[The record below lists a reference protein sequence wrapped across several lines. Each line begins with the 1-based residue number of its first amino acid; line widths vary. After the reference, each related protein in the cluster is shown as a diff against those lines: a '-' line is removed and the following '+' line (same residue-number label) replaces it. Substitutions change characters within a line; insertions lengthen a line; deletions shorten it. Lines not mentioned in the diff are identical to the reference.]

1 MFSTRVSS
9 DLTPNRLSAAIARLR
24 DSRIDFDDLTESNPT
39 HVGIA
44 YPGRLL
50 EALAQPSA
58 LTYAPEP
65 FGMPVARDA
74 VVGDFRRR
82 GMSVSRDR
90 VVLTASTSEAYSM
103 LFKLLCNPGDEVLVP
118 TPSYPLFE
126 YLAALDSVRPR
137 TYQLEYHGAW
147 SLDID
152 GLRRATTDRTR
163 AVIVVSPNN
172 PTGSYLKCAELD
184 ALAIHCRAHGLALIG
199 DEVFAE
205 YVLDAELPRTSSVL
219 AQRHA
224 LTFSLGGLSK
234 GLGLP
239 QLKLGWMVAAGPEEL
254 VRPALERLEI
264 ICDTYLSVGTPVQA
278 GLPALLNEGAAIR
291 TGIRDRVTRN
301 YRALL
306 RSAPEYPSVDVLPSE
321 GGWYAVIQVPAMQ
334 SEESL
339 VLQLLEHDRVLV
351 HPGFFF
357 DFPREAFLV
366 LSLLPRPEVFER
378 AVARVLSRVEA
389 AA

>member
-1 MFSTRVSS
+1 MFSNRVSS
-9 DLTPNRLSAAIARLR
+9 DLTPNRLSAALARLR
-24 DSRIDFDDLTESNPT
+24 EQRVAFDDLTESNPT
-39 HVGIA
+39 RVGLD

-50 EALAQPSA
+50 EALSQPA
-58 LTYAPEP
+58 GLVYAPEP
-65 FGMPVARDA
+65 FGLPSARDA

-90 VVLTASTSEAYSM
+90 VVLTASTSDAYSM
-103 LFKLLCNPGDEVLVP
+103 LFKLLCDAGDEVLVP
-118 TPSYPLFE
+118 APSYPLFE
-126 YLAALDSVRPR
+126 YLATLDSVRPR
-137 TYQLEYHGAW
+137 PYQLEYHGAW
-147 SLDID
+147 SLDLD
-152 GLRRATTDRTR
+152 GLRRATTERTR

-172 PTGSYLKCAELD
+172 PTGSYLKRAELD
-184 ALAIHCRAHGLALIG
+184 ALALHCRAHGLALIG

-205 YVLDAELPRTSSVL
+205 YVLDAELPRTTSVL
-219 AQRHA
+219 AQRQA

-239 QLKLGWMVAAGPEEL
+239 QVKLGWMVAAGPDEL

-264 ICDTYLSVGTPVQA
+264 ICDTYLSVATPVQV
-278 GLPALLNEGAAIR
+278 GLPALLRDGAAIR

-301 YRALL
+301 YRALVKA
-306 RSAPEYPSVDVLPSE
+306 APAYPSVDVLPSE
-321 GGWYAVIQVPAMQ
+321 GGWYAVLQVPAMQ

-351 HPGFFF
+351 HPGYFF

-366 LSLLPRPEVFER
+366 VSLLPRPEVFDR
-378 AVARVLSRVEA
+378 AVARVLDRVEA

>member
-1 MFSTRVSS
+1 VFSTRVSS

-184 ALAIHCRAHGLALIG
+184 ALAIHCRAHSLALIG

>member
-1 MFSTRVSS
+1 VFSTRVSS

-24 DSRIDFDDLTESNPT
+24 ERRVDFDDLTESNPT
-39 HVGIA
+39 RVGIA

-50 EALAQPSA
+50 ESLAHPSG

-65 FGMPVARDA
+65 FGLPSARDA
-74 VVGDFRRR
+74 VVRDFRRR
-82 GMSVSRDR
+82 GMTVPRDR
-90 VVLTASTSEAYSM
+90 VVLTASTSDAYSM
-103 LFKLLCNPGDEVLVP
+103 LFKLLCDPGDEVLVP
-118 TPSYPLFE
+118 APSYPLFE

-137 TYQLEYHGAW
+137 TYLLEYHGAW

-152 GLRRATTDRTR
+152 GLRRATTDQTR
-163 AVIVVSPNN
+163 AVVVVSPNN
-172 PTGSYLKCAELD
+172 PTGSYLKRAELD

-205 YVLDAELPRTSSVL
+205 YVLDADLPRTSSVL
-219 AQRHA
+219 SQRQA
-224 LTFSLGGLSK
+224 LTFGLGGLSK

-239 QLKLGWMVAAGPEEL
+239 QLKLGWIVTTGPDEL
-254 VRPALERLEI
+254 VRPALERLEL
-264 ICDTYLSVGTPVQA
+264 ICDTYLSVATPVQA
-278 GLPALLNEGAAIR
+278 GLPALLADGAAVR

-306 RSAPEYPSVDVLPSE
+306 ETAPQYPSVDVLPAE

-339 VLQLLEHDRVLV
+339 ALQLLEHDRVLV
-351 HPGFFF
+351 HPGYFF

-366 LSLLPRPEVFER
+366 MSLLPRPEIFDR
-378 AVARVLSRVEA
+378 AVSRVLRRVEA

>member
-1 MFSTRVSS
+1 VFSNRVSS

-24 DSRIDFDDLTESNPT
+24 EDRVEFDDLTESNPT
-39 HVGIA
+39 RVGLR

-50 EALAQPSA
+50 EALAQPSG
-58 LTYAPEP
+58 LVYAPEP
-65 FGMPVARDA
+65 FGLPSARDA
-74 VVGDFRRR
+74 VAGDFRRR
-82 GMSVSRDR
+82 GMHVPRDR
-90 VVLTASTSEAYSM
+90 VVLTASTSEAYSL

-118 TPSYPLFE
+118 APSYPLFD
-126 YLAALDSVRPR
+126 YLAALDSVQPRP
-137 TYQLEYHGAW
+137 YHLEYHGEW

-163 AVIVVSPNN
+163 AVVVVSPNN
-172 PTGSYLKCAELD
+172 PTGSYLKRAELE
-184 ALAIHCRAHGLALIG
+184 ALATHCHANRLALIG

-205 YVLDAELPRTSSVL
+205 YVLDAEPARTTSVL
-219 AQRHA
+219 AQRQA

-239 QLKLGWMVAAGPEEL
+239 QLKLGWMAAAGPEEL

-264 ICDTYLSVGTPVQA
+264 ICDTYLSVATPVQV
-278 GLPALLNEGAAIR
+278 GLPALLADGAAVR

-301 YRALL
+301 YRALVKA
-306 RSAPEYPSVDVLPSE
+306 APHFPSVDVLPAE
-321 GGWYAVIQVPAMQ
+321 GGWYAVLQVPAMQ

-339 VLQLLEHDRVLV
+339 ALQLLEHDRVLV
-351 HPGFFF
+351 HPGYFF

-366 LSLLPRPEVFER
+366 LSLLPCPEAFDR
-378 AVARVLSRVEA
+378 AVSRLLRRVEA

>member
-1 MFSTRVSS
+1 MFSSRVAS

-24 DSRIDFDDLTESNPT
+24 NNRVEFDDLTESNPT
-39 HVGIA
+39 RVGID
-44 YPGRLL
+44 YPVRLL
-50 EALAQPSA
+50 EALARPSG

-65 FGMPVARDA
+65 FGMPSARDA

-82 GMSVSRDR
+82 GMSVPRDR
-90 VVLTASTSEAYSM
+90 VVLTASTSEAYSN
-103 LFKLLCNPGDEVLVP
+103 LFKLLCDPGDDVLVP
-118 TPSYPLFE
+118 APSYPLFE

-137 TYQLEYHGAW
+137 PYHLEYHGAW

-163 AVIVVSPNN
+163 AIVVVNPNN
-172 PTGSYLKCAELD
+172 PTGSYLKRAELD
-184 ALAIHCRAHGLALIG
+184 ALASHCRAHDLALIG

-205 YVLDAELPRTSSVL
+205 YVLDADLARTTSVL
-219 AQRHA
+219 SQGQA
-224 LTFSLGGLSK
+224 LAFSLGGMSK

-239 QLKLGWMVAAGPEEL
+239 QLKLGWMVAAGPDEL
-254 VRPALERLEI
+254 VRPALERLEL
-264 ICDTYLSVGTPVQA
+264 ICDTYLSVATPVQA
-278 GLPALLNEGAAIR
+278 GLPALLTGGAAIR
-291 TGIRDRVTRN
+291 TAIRDRVTRN

-306 RSAPEYPSVDVLPSE
+306 TAAPQYPSVDVLPAE

-339 VLQLLEHDRVLV
+339 VLHLLEHDRVLV
-351 HPGFFF
+351 HPGYFF

-366 LSLLPRPEVFER
+366 LSLLPPPEVFDR
-378 AVARVLSRVEA
+378 AVSRLLQRVEA